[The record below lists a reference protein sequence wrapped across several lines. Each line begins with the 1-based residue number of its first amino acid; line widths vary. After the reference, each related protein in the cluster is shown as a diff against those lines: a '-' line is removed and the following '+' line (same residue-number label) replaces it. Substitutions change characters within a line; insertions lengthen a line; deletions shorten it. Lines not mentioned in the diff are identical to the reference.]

1 MTLKQTPGQYEADYL
16 KVNTPVKR
24 NTPVQAFEALYGRV
38 FRRLSQVSS
47 QGGGD
52 CSRKGG
58 SAVQKSNELSEVIPR
73 IQGIYYRQLRED
85 SMSAVCVDLSQRSE
99 LLFFFFSRHEINET
113 KKLEHSGARLISQ
126 CGFSCCADVLLENT
140 V

>member
-1 MTLKQTPGQYEADYL
+1 M
-16 KVNTPVKR
+16 
-24 NTPVQAFEALYGRV
+24 
-38 FRRLSQVSS
+38 SS

-85 SMSAVCVDLSQRSE
+85 SMSAVDLSQRSE
-99 LLFFFFSRHEINET
+99 LLFFFFRVTKKNET
-113 KKLEHSGARLISQ
+113 KQLEHSGARLISQ